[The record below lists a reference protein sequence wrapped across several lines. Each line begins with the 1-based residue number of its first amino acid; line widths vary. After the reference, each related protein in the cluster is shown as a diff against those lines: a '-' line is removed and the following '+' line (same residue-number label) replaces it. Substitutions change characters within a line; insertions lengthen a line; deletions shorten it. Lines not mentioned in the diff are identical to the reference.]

1 MLLRKKCQLEKPN
14 AFWLA
19 KLPQMS
25 VKIEYE
31 VFLDSPNEEQYSDL
45 STLPRRLQNIV
56 NEVVKEGRVFRSEGE
71 PEKKND
77 LTRIGE
83 CLLMYADA
91 MSHSVA
97 CKTIGHCYVNIQC
110 QGMKHVITEHAE
122 CSIDGCKTC
131 KMLTTIRDLTSK
143 IEM

>member
-1 MLLRKKCQLEKPN
+1 MLLRKKCQYEKPN

-31 VFLDSPNEEQYSDL
+31 VFRDSRTEEEYSDL
-45 STLPRRLQNIV
+45 STLPHRLKTIV
-56 NEVVKEGRVFRSEGE
+56 NEIVKEIRVFRSETE
-71 PEKKND
+71 PERKPE

-91 MSHSVA
+91 MSHSIS
-97 CKTIGHCYVNIQC
+97 CQTIGHCYANNHC
-110 QGMKHVITEHAE
+110 QGMKYVLKKHTE
-122 CSIDGCKTC
+122 CSIEECKTC
-131 KMLTTIRDLTSK
+131 KMLTTIRDLNSK
-143 IEM
+143 IDM